1 MDDEADFANLDFEA
15 IDTEVL
21 ADKANEKE
29 CETIAKATDVVESE
43 GAATGRATNKAQT
56 EAGHAE
62 EIVSAP

>member
-29 CETIAKATDVVESE
+29 CETIAKAIDVVKGE
-43 GAATGRATNKAQT
+43 GVATGGATD
-56 EAGHAE
+56 EA
-62 EIVSAP
+62 